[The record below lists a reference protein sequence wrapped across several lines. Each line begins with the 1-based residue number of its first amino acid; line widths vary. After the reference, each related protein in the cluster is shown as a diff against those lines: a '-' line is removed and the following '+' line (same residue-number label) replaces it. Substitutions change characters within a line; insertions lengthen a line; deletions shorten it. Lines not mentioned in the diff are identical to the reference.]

1 MQGTQV
7 RFLIEEDQHVMEQ
20 LRLCATN
27 TELRAPQQEKLSQWE
42 ACAAV
47 KSSRHLL
54 QLEKACAQQQIPSAA
69 NK

>member
-1 MQGTQV
+1 MSRSNYV
-7 RFLIEEDQHVMEQ
+7 
-20 LRLCATN
+20 LCATN
-27 TELRAPQQEKLSQWE
+27 TELRAPQQEKLSQRE

-54 QLEKACAQQQIPSAA
+54 QLDKACSQQQIPSAA